1 MLHLLFL
8 YRLERPS
15 NIQKMMMKPFTEG
28 KDVLAQSQSQRD
40 RTNTIGMALL
50 QKLSSSAETDRRCKA
65 VVICSDGIDPPR
77 VFEELGVWFE
87 SSPSLRCLYLKDTTD
102 TALSDPDE
110 AKQVVVT
117 TLGPLMEVLR
127 KNLIEMSA
135 VETVMISMRSDEL
148 VGFDAFKKFWGLLPR
163 GAQVVLM
170 TGLIQPK
177 IQTIKEHNFRSDAAV
192 VRADELTLQWSEH
205 YYVDLIE
212 SAAERKERLSK
223 ERSSQKR
230 RGELKQVASDGEEE
244 RNDPE
249 DEEKDTYDRRWEI
262 LTDLLTK
269 NPEIS
274 HVVIV
279 TQSQSLTQALTD
291 QLKEQNFPV
300 LSIVSYELY

>member
-1 MLHLLFL
+1 
-8 YRLERPS
+8 
-15 NIQKMMMKPFTEG
+15 MMKPFTEG

-50 QKLSSSAETDRRCKA
+50 QKLSSTAETDKRCKA

-87 SSPSLRCLYLKDTTD
+87 SSPGLRCLYLKDTTD
-102 TALSDPDE
+102 TALSDPDQ

-117 TLGPLMEVLR
+117 TLGPLMEVLK

-148 VGFDAFKKFWGLLPR
+148 VGFDAFKKFWALLPR

-212 SAAERKERLSK
+212 STAERKERLSK
-223 ERSSQKR
+223 ERSSQRR
-230 RGELKQVASDGEEE
+230 RGESKQDASDGEEN
-244 RNDPE
+244 RNDPQE
-249 DEEKDTYDRRWEI
+249 TEENEEKDTYDRRWEI
-262 LTDLLTK
+262 LTNLLTK

-300 LSIVSYELY
+300 LSIVSYELYDFSESYSGQNY